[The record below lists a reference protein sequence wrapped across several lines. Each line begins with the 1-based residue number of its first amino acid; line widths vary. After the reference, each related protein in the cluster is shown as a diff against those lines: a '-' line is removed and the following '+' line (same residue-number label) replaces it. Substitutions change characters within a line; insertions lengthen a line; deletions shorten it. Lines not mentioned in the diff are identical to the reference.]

1 MPHDDNNL
9 DYTKIRDAMDAA
21 AELLKKKKEETLA
34 KKEDELT
41 TKREAAKYDDEVR
54 QPLYKKILFIGLFV
68 IFAIFILLLIIYLF
82 TRSSSKP
89 EVVVPVAPSVPNVI
103 PPQPFPIPI
112 NNANA
117 NNTFTYNDS
126 SSIPITTIPSSL
138 PPRMNGGRRM
148 YKNKFN
154 K

>member
-89 EVVVPVAPSVPNVI
+89 EVVAPVAPNII

-112 NNANA
+112 NNANT
-117 NNTFTYNDS
+117 NNTLTYNDS

>member
-1 MPHDDNNL
+1 MPNDDDNI
-9 DYTKIRDAMDAA
+9 DYTKIRDAIDTA

-34 KKEDELT
+34 KTEYELI
-41 TKREAAKYDDEVR
+41 TKREAAKYDEEVR
-54 QPLYKKILFIGLFV
+54 QPLYKKIFFIGLSV
-68 IFAIFILLLIIYLF
+68 IIAIFILLIIIYLF

-89 EVVVPVAPSVPNVI
+89 EVVAPVIVPNVI
-103 PPQPFPIPI
+103 PPQQFPIPI
-112 NNANA
+112 NNANT
-117 NNTFTYNDS
+117 NNTFTYSNS